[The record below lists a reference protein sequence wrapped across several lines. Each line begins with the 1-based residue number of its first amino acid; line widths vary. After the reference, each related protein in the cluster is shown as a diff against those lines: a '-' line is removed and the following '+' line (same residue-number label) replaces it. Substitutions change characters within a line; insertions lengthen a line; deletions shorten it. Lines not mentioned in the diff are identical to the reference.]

1 LTLLNAPVLPEADQT
16 GRSGLRLPGL
26 FFFIA
31 AGLMFL
37 LAAIAVF
44 VLLVRQQQDIRSSVQ
59 EDALW
64 ATYQLDRETGKL
76 LRAIDEVR
84 HQGDAAS
91 ISRLSQR
98 FDILYSRIDVL
109 KRGDYPE
116 DLLAAPKFKDTIQ
129 AVVHT
134 VVQVAPDFDQIVQT
148 GKVTLP
154 QLDAL
159 EIRFEAMQGLTE
171 SMVTTA
177 NRTQANLRT
186 QTRIYLESL
195 YRVFAI
201 LVGALTL
208 TMGIFIVSLIRQIGE
223 ISRGRGRLQ
232 SMADELRAAASAAEA
247 GNRAKSTFLAT
258 MSHEIRTPINGVLGM
273 ADLLLDTHLDGDQR
287 NLAASIQTCGRSL
300 IDLIND
306 ILDFSKLEAGSF
318 DIDHIAF
325 DPVAVAEAAVT
336 VVESRAREKGLLVI
350 LAPEIPFG
358 THYVG
363 DPGRIRQIILNLVAN
378 AVKFTEIGNV
388 IVRLKNVGSAQAPTL
403 RVEVS
408 DSGIGIS
415 EEGQRRLFREFSQVD
430 ASITRR
436 FGGTGLG
443 LAICRRIVQG
453 LSGRIGVT
461 SAEGCGSTFHFE
473 LPLEASAGAAPAPL
487 AGRSFAVEARGVT
500 EAAAIHRVFEYLGAE
515 PLQAGADIRVV
526 VETLPPEHVQAR
538 LHLSFA
544 DADGKTATRTLN
556 ALLSGQLLTNL
567 ATPAA
572 DEASQTAPAQT
583 FAVDLRVLVVED
595 NRVNQEV
602 AVRMLRRLG
611 CEVTVAENGAEGLAM
626 ANAREYDIIFM
637 DMQMPVM
644 DGLEATRAIRRS
656 HGHGRSVPIVAM
668 TANAFATDR
677 EACLS
682 AGMNEFLTKPI
693 ERDAVIATLS
703 RVTSGRIAPR
713 PAPVAP
719 KSATEQARSSAPVNL
734 KRVRALVTELGTEDA
749 DFLLTS
755 FIGEASSILNEL
767 SQALGDNDQ
776 ATAKRALHTL
786 KGAAANVGFD
796 DLSAQ
801 AFALMQQLPDP
812 DIGALGQLML
822 AITTAEGTVAELRQ
836 TVLAEASTQTRSA

>member
-1 LTLLNAPVLPEADQT
+1 MKQT
-16 GRSGLRLPGL
+16 ERFGLRLPGL

-37 LAAIAVF
+37 VAAIAVF
-44 VLLVRQQQDIRSSVQ
+44 VLLVRQQQDIQSSVQ

-76 LRAIDEVR
+76 LRAVDEVR
-84 HQGDAAS
+84 HHQDTAS
-91 ISRLSQR
+91 LSNLTQR
-98 FDILYSRIDVL
+98 FDILYSRMDVL
-109 KRGDYPE
+109 ERGDFPE
-116 DLLAAPKFKDTIQ
+116 EFSSDPKFVKATAD
-129 AVVHT
+129 VVRSIRH
-134 VVQVAPDFDQIVQT
+134 VASDFDQIVHT
-148 GKVTLP
+148 GQVSPAL
-154 QLDAL
+154 LDDIEAH
-159 EIRFEAMQGLTE
+159 FAAMQSTTE
-171 SMVTTA
+171 TLVTTA
-177 NRTQANLRT
+177 NRKQAAQRT
-186 QTRIYLESL
+186 ETRVYLESL

-208 TMGIFIVSLIRQIGE
+208 TMGIFIVNLIRQIKE
-223 ISRGRGRLQ
+223 ISRGRARLL

-273 ADLLLDTHLDGDQR
+273 ADLLLDTHLDADQR
-287 NLAASIQTCGRSL
+287 NLASSIQTCGRSL

-325 DPVAVAEAAVT
+325 DPVTVAEGAIT
-336 VVESRAREKGLLVI
+336 VVENRAREKGLVVI
-350 LAPEIPFG
+350 LAPELPFG
-358 THYVG
+358 TQYLG

-388 IVRLKNVGSAQAPTL
+388 IVRLRNVGSPQAPTL

-408 DSGIGIS
+408 DTGIGIS
-415 EEGQRRLFREFSQVD
+415 EEGQHRLFREFSQVD

-461 SAEGCGSTFHFE
+461 SSEGTGSTFHFE
-473 LPLEASAGAAPAPL
+473 LPLEACDAPVGAVPPL
-487 AGRSFAVEARGVT
+487 QGRKLSVEGRNAQEV
-500 EAAAIHRVFEYLGAE
+500 AAISAAFTHLGATVD
-515 PLQAGADIRVV
+515 ACADDIRVA
-526 VETLPPEHVQAR
+526 VETLPPEHA
-538 LHLSFA
+538 LAHLQLSIA
-544 DADGKTATRTLN
+544 GKEESSSWRPLN
-556 ALLSGQLLTNL
+556 ALIGSHLL
-567 ATPAA
+567 AA
-572 DEASQTAPAQT
+572 LTAPAPDDELQRAAQPGVT
-583 FAVDLRVLVVED
+583 ADLRVLVVED

-637 DMQMPVM
+637 DMQMPIM
-644 DGLEATRAIRRS
+644 DGLEATRAIRKS
-656 HGHGRSVPIVAM
+656 HAHGRVVPIVAM

-677 EACLS
+677 EACLA

-693 ERDAVIATLS
+693 ERDAVLATLN
-703 RVTSGRIAPR
+703 RVLSGRIAPR
-713 PAPVAP
+713 QMHPAEARQ
-719 KSATEQARSSAPVNL
+719 ATEEPAASAGVNV
-734 KRVRALVTELGTEDA
+734 KRIRALVTELGVEDA

-755 FIGEASSILNEL
+755 FVEEASSMLSEL
-767 SQALGDNDQ
+767 SQALGDDDQ

-796 DLSAQ
+796 GLSAQ

-822 AITTAEGTVAELRQ
+822 AITAIDGTVAELRR
-836 TVLAEASTQTRSA
+836 TVLAKDPSQALSA